1 MDKLPTAQY
10 LNIGQEYEA
19 AVDEKNV
26 SKSLRNYVI
35 ALEKDLD
42 LFGGLEV
49 TNVKETALKVE
60 EIGHPLYRMCKQGMS
75 VLLQVDRKS
84 SENIGR
90 STAHHAH

>member
-49 TNVKETALKVE
+49 TNVKETRTKSR
-60 EIGHPLYRMCKQGMS
+60 GNRTPL
-75 VLLQVDRKS
+75 
-84 SENIGR
+84 
-90 STAHHAH
+90 